1 MVRVISDDGK
11 QLGVMTLK
19 EALSRAEDV
28 GLDLVEV
35 SSSTDPPV
43 CKIMDY
49 GKYRYKQN
57 KKLHDARKSQTI
69 IQVKEIKLKPKTED
83 HDVQVKMKHIRKFLK
98 NNDKVKVSMMF
109 RGREIAFT
117 EIGKKLMESIRN
129 ELVNECTVDQEPRL
143 EGRNMVMI
151 FHQRNNLSWRSKN
164 AKIKNTQWGG
174 KAFSITANGKIKR
187 NKAFASHILTKKT
200 RKKKRLLRK
209 GTLVD
214 SANQRA
220 IKRLLPYR

>member
-151 FHQRNNLSWRSKN
+151 FSP
-164 AKIKNTQWGG
+164 
-174 KAFSITANGKIKR
+174 
-187 NKAFASHILTKKT
+187 KK
-200 RKKKRLLRK
+200 
-209 GTLVD
+209 
-214 SANQRA
+214 
-220 IKRLLPYR
+220 